1 MNVMTN
7 TQIMELLRNEAI
19 NKDTRQALLIA
30 AGIIVVGGIAVYYY
44 SKNQQNLIS
53 SLNTRHTNYVNF
65 SDSKIINLGTA
76 ITQKDNMIAEQNGMI
91 KQLQEENIILQ
102 DINKEQLVK
111 A

>member
-1 MNVMTN
+1 MTN
-7 TQIMELLRNEAI
+7 TQIMGLLRNEAI
-19 NKDTRQALLIA
+19 NKDTKKVMLIA
-30 AGIIVVGGIAVYYY
+30 AGLIVVGGIAVYYY
-44 SKNQQNLIS
+44 SKNQQNAIA

-65 SDSKIINLGTA
+65 SESKINDLD
-76 ITQKDNMIAEQNGMI
+76 ITVNQKVGLLAKQEGVI

>member
-1 MNVMTN
+1 MTN

-19 NKDTRQALLIA
+19 NKDTKKVMLIA
-30 AGIIVVGGIAVYYY
+30 AGLIVVGGIAVYYY
-44 SKNQQNLIS
+44 SKNQQNTIA

-91 KQLQEENIILQ
+91 KQLQDENIILQ
-102 DINKEQLVK
+102 NINKVQPVK

>member
-1 MNVMTN
+1 MTN

-19 NKDTRQALLIA
+19 NKDTKKVMLIA
-30 AGIIVVGGIAVYYY
+30 AGLIVVGGIAVYYY
-44 SKNQQNLIS
+44 SKNQQNAIA

-65 SDSKIINLGTA
+65 SESKINDLD
-76 ITQKDNMIAEQNGMI
+76 ITVNQKVGLLAKQEGVI

-102 DINKEQLVK
+102 DINKKQLVK

>member
-1 MNVMTN
+1 MTN

-19 NKDTRQALLIA
+19 NKDTRKALLIA
-30 AGIIVVGGIAVYYY
+30 AGIIVVGGFAVYYY
-44 SKNQQNLIS
+44 SKNQQNTIA
-53 SLNTRHTNYVNF
+53 SLNTRHTNYINF
-65 SDSKIINLGTA
+65 SDSKIIDLGTA
-76 ITQKDNMIAEQNGMI
+76 ITQKDNKIAEQNVMI

>member
-1 MNVMTN
+1 MTN

-19 NKDTRQALLIA
+19 NKDTKKVMLIA
-30 AGIIVVGGIAVYYY
+30 AGLIVVGGIAVYYY
-44 SKNQQNLIS
+44 SKNQQNAIA

-65 SDSKIINLGTA
+65 SESKINDLD
-76 ITQKDNMIAEQNGMI
+76 ITVNQKVSLLAKQEGVI

>member
-1 MNVMTN
+1 MTN

-19 NKDTRQALLIA
+19 NKDTRKALLIA
-30 AGIIVVGGIAVYYY
+30 AGIIVVGGFAVYYY

-53 SLNTRHTNYVNF
+53 SLNTRNTNYINF
-65 SDSKIINLGTA
+65 SDSKINDLGTA

-91 KQLQEENIILQ
+91 KQLQDENIILQ
-102 DINKEQLVK
+102 NINKVQPVK

>member
-1 MNVMTN
+1 MTN

-19 NKDTRQALLIA
+19 NKDTRKALLIA
-30 AGIIVVGGIAVYYY
+30 AGIIVVGGFAVYYY

-65 SDSKIINLGTA
+65 SDSKIINLGTG

-91 KQLQEENIILQ
+91 KQLQDENIILQ
-102 DINKEQLVK
+102 NINKVQPVK

>member
-1 MNVMTN
+1 MTN

-65 SDSKIINLGTA
+65 SDSKIINLGTG

-102 DINKEQLVK
+102 DINKEQLDK

>member
-1 MNVMTN
+1 MTN
-7 TQIMELLRNEAI
+7 SQIMELLRNEAI
-19 NKDTRQALLIA
+19 NKDTRKALLIA

-44 SKNQQNLIS
+44 SKHQQNLIS

-65 SDSKIINLGTA
+65 SESKINDLD
-76 ITQKDNMIAEQNGMI
+76 ITVNQKVGLFAKQEGVI

-102 DINKEQLVK
+102 DINKKQLVK

>member
-1 MNVMTN
+1 MTN
-7 TQIMELLRNEAI
+7 TQIMGLLRNEAI
-19 NKDTRQALLIA
+19 NKDTKKVMLIA
-30 AGIIVVGGIAVYYY
+30 AGLIVVGGIAVYYY
-44 SKNQQNLIS
+44 SKNQQNAIA

-65 SDSKIINLGTA
+65 SESKINDLDITVNQKVGLLA
-76 ITQKDNMIAEQNGMI
+76 IQEGII

>member
-1 MNVMTN
+1 MTN
-7 TQIMELLRNEAI
+7 TQIMGLLRNIAI
-19 NKDTRQALLIA
+19 NKDTKKVMLIA
-30 AGIIVVGGIAVYYY
+30 AGLIVVGGIAVYYY
-44 SKNQQNLIS
+44 SKHQQNLIS

-91 KQLQEENIILQ
+91 KQLQDENIILQ
-102 DINKEQLVK
+102 NINKVQPVK

>member
-1 MNVMTN
+1 MTN

-91 KQLQEENIILQ
+91 KQLQDENIILQ
-102 DINKEQLVK
+102 NINKVQPVK

>member
-1 MNVMTN
+1 MTN

-19 NKDTRQALLIA
+19 NKDTRKALLIA
-30 AGIIVVGGIAVYYY
+30 AGIIVVGGITMYYY
-44 SKNQQNLIS
+44 SKNQQNTIA
-53 SLNTRHTNYVNF
+53 SLNTRHTNYINF
-65 SDSKIINLGTA
+65 SDSKIIDLGTA
-76 ITQKDNMIAEQNGMI
+76 ITQKDNKIAEQNGMI

>member
-1 MNVMTN
+1 MTN

-19 NKDTRQALLIA
+19 NKDTRKALLIA

-44 SKNQQNLIS
+44 SKHQQNLIS
-53 SLNTRHTNYVNF
+53 SFNTRDTNYVNF

-91 KQLQEENIILQ
+91 KQLQDENIILQ
-102 DINKEQLVK
+102 NINKVQPVK

>member
-1 MNVMTN
+1 MTN

-19 NKDTRQALLIA
+19 NKDTRKALLIA
-30 AGIIVVGGIAVYYY
+30 AGIIVVGGFAVYYY

-53 SLNTRHTNYVNF
+53 SLNTRNTNYINF
-65 SDSKIINLGTA
+65 SDSKINDLGTA

-91 KQLQEENIILQ
+91 KQLQDKNIILQ
-102 DINKEQLVK
+102 NINKVQPVK

>member
-1 MNVMTN
+1 MTN

-19 NKDTRQALLIA
+19 NKDTKKVMLIA
-30 AGIIVVGGIAVYYY
+30 AGLIVVGGIAVYYY

-65 SDSKIINLGTA
+65 SESKINDLD
-76 ITQKDNMIAEQNGMI
+76 ITVNQKVGLLAKQEGVI

-102 DINKEQLVK
+102 DINKKQLGK

>member
-1 MNVMTN
+1 MTN

-19 NKDTRQALLIA
+19 NKDTRKALLIA
-30 AGIIVVGGIAVYYY
+30 AGIIVVGGFAVYYY

-91 KQLQEENIILQ
+91 KQLQDENIILQ
-102 DINKEQLVK
+102 NINKVQPVK